1 MPEATSKEIQASI
14 TELIAYRDRLKKE
27 VTSVSQ
33 RLKMPQK
40 KVEKIIEENAELK
53 KIDAALSRLKKQMKA
68 ST

>member
-53 KIDAALSRLKKQMKA
+53 KIDEALSRLKNQMKA

>member
-14 TELIAYRDRLKKE
+14 TELTAYRDRLKKE
-27 VTSVSQ
+27 VISVSQ

-40 KVEKIIEENAELK
+40 KIEKIIEENEELK
-53 KIDAALSRLKKQMKA
+53 KIDEALSRLNNQMKA